1 MTPSEYVPGVCNIGR
16 AEVALRKRTGWQ
28 GLALTLALWVLLD
41 YFAAAPLWFLVLFLP
56 SFVASVGFIQAKMHF
71 CAAFGMRS
79 VLNFGPQ
86 VGKTDT
92 VMEAEFRVRDRKKAL
107 QIIAY
112 SSLAGLIVTIVA
124 WNVGRALH

>member
-16 AEVALRKRTGWQ
+16 AEIALRKRIGWQ
-28 GLALTLALWVLLD
+28 GLALTLVLWGLLE
-41 YFAAAPLWFLVLFLP
+41 YFAAGSLWFLVLFLP

-79 VLNFGPQ
+79 VLNFGPE

-92 VMEAEFRVRDRKKAL
+92 VLQVEFRDRDRKKAI
-107 QIIAY
+107 QIIGY
-112 SSLAGLIVTIVA
+112 SALVGVLVA
-124 WNVGRALH
+124 VAAWYVRQAAP